1 MNKKEKAQLLFER
14 MGLIDDRFI
23 DEAASYVPKRA
34 AVRIKFPVIRALA
47 ACLSV
52 LLVFGIGIMMFGDK
66 APSGNNS
73 QPNNESLPQILTV
86 SSILKKGA
94 TPYRL
99 VDPSKLDLLD
109 GESRI
114 IWQDTESGE
123 YYQVK
128 ISASQ
133 QNELHYLN
141 LPAENVTEA
150 DGDYRIW
157 FVNASGE
164 VSSPEL
170 KKSSGNVSFGSLFTY
185 DPELELTD
193 AFLER
198 LDTLIN

>member
-1 MNKKEKAQLLFER
+1 MNKKEKAQLLFEK
-14 MGLIDDRFI
+14 MGQIDDRFI

-47 ACLSV
+47 ACLSI
-52 LLVFGIGIMMFGDK
+52 LIVFGVGVMLFRDN
-66 APSGNNS
+66 APAG
-73 QPNNESLPQILTV
+73 NESYPEILTV
-86 SSILKKGA
+86 SSVLKKGSLLS
-94 TPYRL
+94 RS
-99 VDPSKLDLLD
+99 VDPAKLNLLD

-128 ISASQ
+128 VSDSQ
-133 QNELHYLN
+133 QNSLN
-141 LPAENVTEA
+141 SLNSSAENVA
-150 DGDYRIW
+150 DTDEDYRIW

-164 VSSPEL
+164 VTSPEL
-170 KKSSGNVSFGSLFTY
+170 KESSGNVSFGSLFTY

>member
-14 MGLIDDRFI
+14 MGQIDDRFI
-23 DEAASYVPKRA
+23 DEAENYVPKRA
-34 AVRIKFPVIRALA
+34 TVRIKFPVIRALA
-47 ACLSV
+47 ACLSI
-52 LLVFGIGIMMFGDK
+52 LIVFGVGVMLFRDN
-66 APSGNNS
+66 APAG
-73 QPNNESLPQILTV
+73 NESYPEILTV
-86 SSILKKGA
+86 SSVLKKGSLLS
-94 TPYRL
+94 RS
-99 VDPSKLDLLD
+99 VDPAKLNLLD

-128 ISASQ
+128 VSDSQ
-133 QNELHYLN
+133 QNSLN
-141 LPAENVTEA
+141 SLNSSAENVVDTDE
-150 DGDYRIW
+150 DYRIW

-164 VSSPEL
+164 VTSPEL
-170 KKSSGNVSFGSLFTY
+170 KESSGNVSFGSLFTY

>member
-1 MNKKEKAQLLFER
+1 MNKKEKAQLLFEK
-14 MGLIDDRFI
+14 MGQIDDRFI

-47 ACLSV
+47 ACLSI
-52 LLVFGIGIMMFGDK
+52 LIVFGVGVMLFRDN
-66 APSGNNS
+66 APAG
-73 QPNNESLPQILTV
+73 NESYPEILTV
-86 SSILKKGA
+86 SSVLKKGSLLS
-94 TPYRL
+94 RS
-99 VDPSKLDLLD
+99 VDPAKLNLLD

-123 YYQVK
+123 YYRVK
-128 ISASQ
+128 VSDSQ
-133 QNELHYLN
+133 QNSLN
-141 LPAENVTEA
+141 SLNSSAENVA
-150 DGDYRIW
+150 DTDEDYRIW

-164 VSSPEL
+164 VTSPEL
-170 KKSSGNVSFGSLFTY
+170 KESSGNVSFGSLFTY